1 MMDDYEPRP
10 DTRPRCPNTGM
21 FLPWEEEDHRPWV
34 AEDEDEYDDED
45 EHDFDDEYDDEP
57 EE

>member
-1 MMDDYEPRP
+1 MTDDYTPHP

-45 EHDFDDEYDDEP
+45 EDDFDDEYDDEP

>member
-34 AEDEDEYDDED
+34 AEDEDDYDDED
-45 EHDFDDEYDDEP
+45 EYDFDDEYDDEP